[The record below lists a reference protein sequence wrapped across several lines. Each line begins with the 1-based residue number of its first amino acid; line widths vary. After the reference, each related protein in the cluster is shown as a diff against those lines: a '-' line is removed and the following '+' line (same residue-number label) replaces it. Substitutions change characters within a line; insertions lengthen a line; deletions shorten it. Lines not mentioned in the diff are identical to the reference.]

1 MVSDKQVEKL
11 KKQSVD
17 SIQDLET
24 AAQFATAAAY
34 PHAVGSPADMK
45 SKRCLNFRI
54 ETGSFEDLKACL
66 MLIGAY
72 NYFDGER
79 VARAFKANFPTDE
92 VDGGDDGV
100 TSSLIAEI
108 GREGSPVLYV
118 RHGFRAYG
126 DNQPPMSEEEFES
139 ACEQFGA
146 DAGADEVADVSKH
159 DWQSYKGLTYRFW
172 WD

>member
-1 MVSDKQVEKL
+1 MVSDKQVKKL
-11 KKQSVD
+11 KQKSID
-17 SIQDLET
+17 SIDDLET

-34 PHAVGSPADMK
+34 PHAVGSPSDMD

-54 ETGSFEDLKACL
+54 ETGSFEDLKTCL

-72 NYFDGER
+72 NYFDAER
-79 VARAFKANFPTDE
+79 VADAFEANFPADE
-92 VDGGDDGV
+92 IDGGDNGA

-118 RHGFRAYG
+118 RHGFRTYG
-126 DNQPPMSEEEFES
+126 DNQPPMPEDEFES
-139 ACEQFGA
+139 ACEQFGV
-146 DAGADEVADVSKH
+146 DAGADEVMDVSEN
-159 DWQSYKGLTYRFW
+159 DWQSYKGPTYRFW